1 MRIKDSGEILLF
13 LSIVV
18 SVPSRFLRF
27 ILFLNHEFNR
37 FLDYIS
43 RSLRQVRGN
52 V

>member
-27 ILFLNHEFNR
+27 ILNHELNR
-37 FLDYIS
+37 LLDYIS
-43 RSLRQVRGN
+43 HSLRQVRGN